1 MKALKRLPILVLALF
16 LLGIGPFCWWQNN
29 GLVVTK
35 MEYKNDRIPVGFRE
49 YRIVQVSDLHNKE
62 FGKGNARL
70 LDKLRECQPDIIVI
84 TGDLIDSRKTKVA
97 VALKCIKQMAEVAP
111 VYYVSGNHEYNSGQ
125 YATLKEELVA
135 VGATVLDNS
144 GFILERDGEQIALI
158 GLADTAFFEYGNDY
172 MAENKDIFA
181 QELADLATEYHG
193 MFTILLSH
201 RPEKMSVY
209 VAQDIDLVFAGH
221 AHGGQFRL
229 PLLGGLVAPDQG
241 LFPKYTSGLYEL
253 DGTGMV
259 VSRGLGNSIVPLRIF
274 NRPELVVV
282 KLSGN

>member
-1 MKALKRLPILVLALF
+1 MKTLKRLSILVLF
-16 LLGIGPFCWWQNN
+16 LLGIGSFCWWQNN

-35 MEYKNDRIPVGFRE
+35 MEYKNDRIPGGFQE

-62 FGKGNARL
+62 FGQGNAHL
-70 LDKLRECQPDIIVI
+70 LDKLRECQPDIIVV
-84 TGDLIDSRKTKVA
+84 TGDLIDSRNTNITVA
-97 VALKCIKQMAEVAP
+97 VRCTEQMSEIAP
-111 VYYVSGNHEYNSGQ
+111 VYYVPGNHEYNSGQ
-125 YATLKEELVA
+125 YAALKEELVA
-135 VGATVLDNS
+135 AGATVLDNS
-144 GFILERDGEQIALI
+144 GLILEREGDQIALM
-158 GLADTAFFEYGNDY
+158 GLADTAFFEYSNDY
-172 MAENKDIFA
+172 MAGSNDTFA
-181 QELADLATEYHG
+181 REVADLATEYQG

-201 RPEKMSVY
+201 RPEKIKLY
-209 VAQDIDLVFAGH
+209 AHQNIDLVFSGH